1 MTNNF
6 QKYIDQHSEY
16 GVAVEVHHPL
26 VVVEGLPHAQVNEKV
41 IFDTEQ
47 TGFVM
52 GMEKN
57 RVEVLLLD
65 QEPVPIRCKVAR
77 TGEKISVPVGEA
89 LLGRTVNAL
98 GELLDSTY
106 TIKHKEIREIEQTP
120 PTIIER
126 SKITKQLVSNIAI
139 VDLLLPLT
147 FGQRSVVIGDR
158 KTGKTSLLMQLVK
171 SQTEQ
176 NTVVVF
182 AAVGKRWADLR
193 QMTDYF
199 ANQVK
204 KENLVFV
211 ASSSHEAPGLIYM
224 APFTAMTIAEY
235 FRDQGRDVL
244 VILDDLS
251 THAHFYREF
260 SLLAKRFPGNES
272 YPGDMFYTHAR
283 LLERAGNFKTK
294 DGKTASITCLAAAE
308 TVDNRVTS
316 TIISNLISMTDG
328 HILFDSRIFNSGRR
342 PAIDYALS
350 VSRVG
355 GKVQTETQ
363 RDIRRRII
371 AILTQYA
378 ITSRYTNFGAELGE
392 AAQEIVR
399 QGEQFFALFS
409 QPSDIRVPYSVQIVL
424 SGMLLAGW
432 MKDVLPENIAPA
444 FRDRYSQLYYEKENY
459 RQTFRRI
466 ALIPDSKEFE
476 KELEGQK
483 DVLFALSGKA

>member
-1 MTNNF
+1 MKQNF
-6 QKYIDQHSEY
+6 QSFLEKNEEY
-16 GVAVEVHHPL
+16 GVATEVHHPL
-26 VVVEGLPHAQVNEKV
+26 VVVEGLPNAQINEKV

-52 GMEKN
+52 GLERNKA
-57 RVEVLLLD
+57 EVLLLD

-77 TGEKISVPVGEA
+77 TGEKISIPVGEA
-89 LLGRTVNAL
+89 LLGCSVNAL
-98 GELLDSTY
+98 GELLDSSRAVQ
-106 TIKHKEIREIEQTP
+106 HKEKREIEQAP
-120 PTIIER
+120 PTIIDR
-126 SKITKQLVSNIAI
+126 SKITKQLISNVAI

-158 KTGKTSLLMQLVK
+158 KTGKSTLLLQLTK
-171 SQTEQ
+171 AQTEQ

-182 AAVGKRWADLR
+182 VAIGKRWADLR

-199 ANQVK
+199 ATEVK
-204 KENLVFV
+204 RENLVFV
-211 ASSSHEAPGLIYM
+211 ASSSHEAPGLIYL

-244 VILDDLS
+244 VIMDDLS

-294 DGKTASITCLAAAE
+294 DGKTASITCLAVAE

-328 HILFDSRIFNSGRR
+328 HLLFDSRIYNSGRR

-371 AILTQYA
+371 ATLTQYA

-392 AAQEIVR
+392 AAQETMR

-409 QPSDIRVPYSVQIVL
+409 QPANVRVPYSVQIVV

-432 MKDVLPENIAPA
+432 MKDVSPENVAGA
-444 FRDRYSQLYYEKENY
+444 FRDRFSQLYYEKENY
-459 RQTFRRI
+459 RQTFRKI
-466 ALIPDSKEFE
+466 ALIPDTKEFQ
-476 KELEGQK
+476 KALDGQK
-483 DVLFALSGKA
+483 DVLFALSGKG